1 MKIRQSKAPEPSVV
15 AIGSARGVRAAR
27 LGRYVACSLGGRYL
41 NNGRNRLGLYL
52 ADGFGWNSA
61 SRLAR
66 VDMRKERLLECALV
80 VVTAIMQFI
89 PGFKY
94 GHN

>member
-1 MKIRQSKAPEPSVV
+1 M
-15 AIGSARGVRAAR
+15 AIGSPRAESAAR
-27 LGRYVACSLGGRYL
+27 VGRYVACSFGGGYH
-41 NNGRNRLGLYL
+41 NNGRKRLGLYL
-52 ADGFGWNSA
+52 ADGEAWHSA
-61 SRLAR
+61 LELEC
-66 VDMRKERLLECALV
+66 VDMRKERLLECAL